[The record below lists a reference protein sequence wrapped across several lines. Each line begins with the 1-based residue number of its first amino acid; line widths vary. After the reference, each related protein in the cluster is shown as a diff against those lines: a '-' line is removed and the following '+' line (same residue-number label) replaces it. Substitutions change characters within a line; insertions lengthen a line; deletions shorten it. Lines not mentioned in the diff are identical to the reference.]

1 MKKRTGG
8 CACSAIRYEV
18 TGEPFLLQNG
28 HCKSCQR
35 LTGTAFRMGS
45 NWSEEPVR
53 VVSGDMTTYSRK
65 ADSGRTFET
74 KFCKVCGTTVFTFA
88 ESQPERV
95 QIGVG
100 TFDDTSWVTKPNNIF
115 SNFKQKW
122 QALPDGEVKKS
133 EGYSSDDYIQV
144 FLVVLA
150 LTAKH
155 CCLFPG
161 YAQRHE
167 LVRNGESDLEKQ
179 GSSMVSDT
187 GWG

>member
-1 MKKRTGG
+1 VLGHILSAPLKAPSITLFDAENGSKTERKKSMKKRTGG

-95 QIGVG
+95 
-100 TFDDTSWVTKPNNIF
+100 
-115 SNFKQKW
+115 
-122 QALPDGEVKKS
+122 
-133 EGYSSDDYIQV
+133 
-144 FLVVLA
+144 
-150 LTAKH
+150 
-155 CCLFPG
+155 
-161 YAQRHE
+161 
-167 LVRNGESDLEKQ
+167 
-179 GSSMVSDT
+179 
-187 GWG
+187 